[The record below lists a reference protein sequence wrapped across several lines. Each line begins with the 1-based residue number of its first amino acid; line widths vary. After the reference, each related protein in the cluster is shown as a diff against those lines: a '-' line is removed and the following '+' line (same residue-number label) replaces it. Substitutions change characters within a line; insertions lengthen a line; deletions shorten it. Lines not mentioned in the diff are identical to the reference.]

1 MQVAAS
7 EQNGITVLALSGRMD
22 ATTAG
27 VFGDACRAA
36 LDGGARR
43 IVVDLSGIEY
53 ISSAGLRV
61 ILTMLKAARA
71 LRGTAG
77 LLRHAAHG
85 QRGFQ
90 DFRLQFH
97 AAHLR
102 HGRPTRSPLWPEP
115 SGGFMA
121 TLTLPATL
129 EHLQQVNVFIG
140 EHIPERFAGLV
151 PQVELAAEELLV
163 NVFSYAY
170 PEGET
175 GSAEVHCREIMLD
188 GAPYFCF
195 AVRDWGGRFDPFEE
209 APEPGCLSGGGGT
222 PRGRTRRLSH
232 QVHGRPLRAQ
242 LR

>member
-1 MQVAAS
+1 
-7 EQNGITVLALSGRMD
+7 
-22 ATTAG
+22 
-27 VFGDACRAA
+27 
-36 LDGGARR
+36 
-43 IVVDLSGIEY
+43 
-53 ISSAGLRV
+53 
-61 ILTMLKAARA
+61 
-71 LRGTAG
+71 
-77 LLRHAAHG
+77 
-85 QRGFQ
+85 
-90 DFRLQFH
+90 
-97 AAHLR
+97 
-102 HGRPTRSPLWPEP
+102 
-115 SGGFMA
+115 MA

-209 APEPGCLSGGGGT
+209 APEPDVSLGVEERPVGGLGVFLIKSMVAHYAHSYVDGSNLIELYFAL
-222 PRGRTRRLSH
+222 PE
-232 QVHGRPLRAQ
+232 
-242 LR
+242 